1 MDKLTYKPVS
11 HDHEEFLR
19 EAKKDDAFMKEYE
32 ALAPTYALA
41 RERFLDRQLSGSTE
55 SRMGGSRTTHI
66 SESIMR

>member
-1 MDKLTYKPVS
+1 MDKLTYNPVS
-11 HDHEEFLR
+11 HDHDKFFR
-19 EAKKDDAFMKEYE
+19 EAKKDEAFRKEYE

-55 SRMGGSRTTHI
+55 SRMGGSRTPHI